1 MTPKEK
7 QEQTP
12 IGPDYGNE
20 RAFKAHIRN
29 RARALGWLC
38 YDHPD
43 SRYGH
48 GSGFPDLAMSHRERG
63 QVAFIECKTN
73 TGRFSPDQDEWIGS
87 LMEAAK
93 RGLGVLIVDI
103 WRPKDFQRINRYL
116 ETGQ

>member
-12 IGPDYGNE
+12 IGPDYDSE

-48 GSGFPDLAMSHRERG
+48 GSGMPDLVLSHRERG
-63 QVAFIECKTN
+63 VLALVECKTN
-73 TGRFSPDQDEWIGS
+73 IGRFTPDQDEWIGS

-93 RGLGVLIVDI
+93 RAPGVILVDI
-103 WRPKDFQRINRYL
+103 WRPSNHEWINRYL
-116 ETGQ
+116 EGTQ